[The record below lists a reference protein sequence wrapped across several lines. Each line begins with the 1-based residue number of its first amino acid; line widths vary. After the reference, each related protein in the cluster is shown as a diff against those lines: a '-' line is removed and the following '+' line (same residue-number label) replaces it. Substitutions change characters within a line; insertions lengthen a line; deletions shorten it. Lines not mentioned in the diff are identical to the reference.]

1 MTTCRTYIVVWI
13 ILLALTVANWAISYL
28 DIGPSMHV
36 VAALVIASFNAS
48 LIALFFMNLRNEKKL
63 VLLFALFPLAFLSLI
78 IAGTIADVLSR

>member
-13 ILLALTVANWAISYL
+13 LLLALTVVNWTISYL
-28 DIGPSMHV
+28 DIGSSMHV

-63 VLLFALFPLAFLSLI
+63 VLMFALFPLAFLSLV